1 MVAITLPVV
10 TYLSIRCSRPNRCDA
25 DVTFAGPDRMAL
37 AIPQARDVT
46 YRWPC
51 LKGHRTSSDPSL
63 FTVTEQ
69 LVIEVPSGV
78 LLWWTCYLG

>member
-1 MVAITLPVV
+1 MVAITGRVV
-10 TYLSIRCSRPNRCDA
+10 TYLWNPRLDRIRCDA

-37 AIPQARDVT
+37 AIPPARGVT

-78 LLWWTCYLG
+78 LLLWTCYLG